1 MVTVATFH
9 AGFKENILRA
19 TAEFTI
25 NVRTMN
31 ADVREEVLAGLRRV
45 ISAEA
50 LASGARRPQIEHTQ
64 RLRLV
69 SDPEATDR
77 VKAALGAAIDPDDVL
92 EHPAQMSSEDFC
104 ALPGAIGVPGVYWGL
119 DDMPDEVI
127 DGDEPVLSN
136 RSPFFV
142 PVLEPTLT
150 TGVTTAYTAI
160 MSRVGSGNGR
170 DTGGA

>member
-1 MVTVATFH
+1 MR
-9 AGFKENILRA
+9 NL
-19 TAEFTI
+19 
-25 NVRTMN
+25 N

-50 LASGARRPQIEHTQ
+50 LASGARQPQIEDAQ

-69 SDPEATDR
+69 ISDPETTDR

-92 EHPAQMSSEDFC
+92 DHPAQMSSEDFG
-104 ALPGAIGVPGVYWGL
+104 ALPDAIGVPGVYWFFGG
-119 DDMPDEVI
+119 MPDEVI

-136 RSPFFV
+136 RSPFFA
-142 PVLEPTLT
+142 PVLEPTLI